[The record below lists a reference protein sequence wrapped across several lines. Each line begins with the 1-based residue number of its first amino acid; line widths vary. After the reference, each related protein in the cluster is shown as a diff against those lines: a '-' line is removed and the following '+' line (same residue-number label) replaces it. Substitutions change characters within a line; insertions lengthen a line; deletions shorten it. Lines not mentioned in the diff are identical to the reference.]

1 MKTPSK
7 CRACGSSELIWSTH
21 MRNTGPAQDGRLRMH
36 EVTCDFVLGC
46 NECSE
51 TLRVVG
57 ADDVAEYLMQLRVWL
72 HPATNRGQQR

>member
-7 CRACGSSELIWSTH
+7 CRACGGSDLFWFTH
-21 MRNTGPAQDGRLRMH
+21 MRNTGAAQDGRLCMH
-36 EVTCDFVLGC
+36 EIACDFVLGC

-57 ADDVAEYLMQLRVWL
+57 ADEVAEYLMRLR
-72 HPATNRGQQR
+72 ANTAQQSEGGEK